1 MTKTANDIRRDF
13 LRFFEERGHTI
24 VPASPVVPHDD
35 PTLLFTN
42 AGMNQFKDVFLGTGT
57 RDYARAVDTQKC
69 IRAGGKH
76 NDLDDVGHDTYH
88 HTFFEM
94 LGSWSFGDYFKADAI
109 RWAWELLHEHFGIP
123 AERLHATY
131 FGGDE
136 GDGLPADEEARQ
148 LWIDETGID
157 PANVRPF
164 GKKDNFW
171 EMADTGPC
179 GPCTEI
185 HVDMTPDL
193 SGGPLVNA
201 DDPRV
206 FEVWNLVFIQFN
218 RDGDGKL
225 HTLPAQ
231 HVDTGMGFERLVA
244 VLQNKTSNYDTD
256 VFSPL
261 MEAIRAETGA
271 PAYAATLPPATLSST
286 GTEPSA
292 KEMRDVTYRIV
303 ADHLRCLCF
312 AIADG
317 ALPDN
322 DGRGYVLRRILR
334 RAYRYGRQYLGVDRP
349 FLHRL
354 VPAVAS
360 QLGDAFPELRAA
372 GARIVEAVREE
383 EESFARTLDRGL
395 ALFATAAE
403 RATDRTIDGETAF
416 KLHDTYGFPIDL
428 TTIIAGERGF
438 AVDVAGYEQHMAQAR
453 EIARAGGKS
462 GEADASRALLDAVAQ
477 LDDAAFAATAT
488 DDTPKFDA
496 MEHKSK
502 VVGWID
508 TAGTLHDSGV
518 LDASH
523 DAVGLVLRSTC
534 FYAEQ
539 GGQVGDRGRI
549 ETSDG
554 AVFEVADTQRARDTV
569 LHVGRVTSG
578 TIAPGA
584 AVTASLAAERRRSI
598 MAHHTATH
606 LLNHALRE
614 HLGEH
619 VQQKGSLVDD
629 EKTRFDFAHRQA
641 VTGEEIERIE
651 AHVGRQ
657 IADTLPVNDR
667 VVPQGDAR
675 SVNSLRAVFG
685 EKYPDDVRVVSI
697 GPTVDELL
705 ADRDRD
711 GWADYSIELCGGT
724 HVADTGAIG
733 GFVLVAEEAVAKGVR
748 RVVGVTGDLARRARA
763 GASELGER
771 LAAVEALGDDLDAL
785 QGGAAE
791 IQDALGA
798 ASLPLRDRQR
808 LQDRLR
814 ALQGRIKTLQKAQAA
829 NQGAEVLDVAA
840 ALLDAAVDAG
850 GSKVI
855 VGEVPDAPADKLRQA
870 ADWLRQKAGSAAV
883 LLFAPSGS
891 KVTMLAAL
899 TGDLVDGGLDAKS
912 VLREAGKVVGGG
924 GGGRP
929 DLAQGGGKNPA
940 KVPEAIDAVRAWL
953 TDRLD

>member
-1 MTKTANDIRRDF
+1 MTKTANEIRRDF
-13 LRFFEERGHTI
+13 LRFFEQRGHAI

-57 RDYARAVDTQKC
+57 RDYNRAADTQKC

-136 GDGLPADEEARQ
+136 ADGLPADEEARQ
-148 LWIDETGID
+148 LWIDNTGID

-164 GKKDNFW
+164 DKKDNFW

-256 VFSPL
+256 VFAPL
-261 MEAIRAETGA
+261 MEAIRVETGA
-271 PAYAATLPPATLSST
+271 PAYAASMPPAD
-286 GTEPSA
+286 GTPSA
-292 KEMRDVTYRIV
+292 DAMRDVTYRIV
-303 ADHLRCLCF
+303 ADHLRCLSF

-322 DGRGYVLRRILR
+322 FGRGYVLRRILR
-334 RAYRYGRQYLGVDRP
+334 RAYRYGCRYLGVDRP

-354 VPAVAS
+354 VPAVVA
-360 QLGDAFPELRAA
+360 QLGEAFPELATA
-372 GARIVEAVREE
+372 EARIVEAVREE

-395 ALFATAAE
+395 ALFDAAAE
-403 RATDRTIDGETAF
+403 RAADRTIDGETAF

-438 AVDVAGYEQHMAQAR
+438 DVDVDGYEAQMERAR
-453 EIARAGGKS
+453 EIARAGGKT
-462 GEADASRALLDAVAQ
+462 GEADASRAILDAVTH
-477 LDDAAFAATAT
+477 LDDATFGRIAT
-488 DDTPKFDA
+488 DDAPKFDA
-496 MEHKSK
+496 MDHASE
-502 VVGWID
+502 VVGWVD
-508 TAGTLHDSGV
+508 TAGAFHFDGQLESG
-518 LDASH
+518 A

-549 ETSDG
+549 ETADG
-554 AVFEVADTQRARDTV
+554 CVFEVADTQRARDTV
-569 LHVGRVTSG
+569 FHVGQVTTG
-578 TIAPGA
+578 TMTPGA
-584 AVTASLAAERRRSI
+584 AVTASLAADRRRSI
-598 MAHHTATH
+598 MAHHSATH

-629 EKTRFDFAHRQA
+629 EKTRFDFSHRQA
-641 VTGEEIERIE
+641 VTSDEIERIE

-657 IADTLPVNDR
+657 IGEALAVHDQ
-667 VVPQGDAR
+667 VVPIGDAR
-675 SVNSLRAVFG
+675 SVHSLRAVFG

-697 GPTVDELL
+697 GPSVDALL
-705 ADRDRD
+705 DDRDNTA
-711 GWADYSIELCGGT
+711 WAEYSIELCGGT
-724 HVADTGAIG
+724 HVADTGEIG
-733 GFVLVAEEAVAKGVR
+733 AFAVTSEEAVAKGVR
-748 RVVGVTGDLARRARA
+748 RLVGVTGDLARRARA
-763 GASELGER
+763 AATEIGER
-771 LAAVEALGDDLDAL
+771 LSAVESLGDDLDAL
-785 QGGAAE
+785 QAGVAE
-791 IQDALGA
+791 AQTAVGEA
-798 ASLPLRDRQR
+798 TLPLRERQR
-808 LQDRLR
+808 IQERLQG
-814 ALQGRIKTLQKAQAA
+814 LQGRIKTLNKAQAA
-829 NQGAEVLDVAA
+829 DQGAEVLDVAA

-855 VGEVPDAPADKLRQA
+855 VGEVPGAPAEQLREA

-883 LLFAPSGS
+883 LLFAPSGP

-899 TGDLVDGGLDAKS
+899 TKDLVSGGLDAKS

-940 KVPEAIDAVRAWL
+940 KVPEAIDAVRSWL